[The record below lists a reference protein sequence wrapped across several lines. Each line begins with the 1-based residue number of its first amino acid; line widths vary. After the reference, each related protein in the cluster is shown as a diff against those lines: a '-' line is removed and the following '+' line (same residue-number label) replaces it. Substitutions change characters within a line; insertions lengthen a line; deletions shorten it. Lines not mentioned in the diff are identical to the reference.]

1 MGEAKRRK
9 QLDSN
14 YGRVHFLTSQSQKQ
28 KHVERIIDELSEQ
41 FKDEIKKIAAAESII
56 EPYDRYCQLISAWIN
71 RRLAIYQPDDRTL
84 IANSIMIFHAE
95 FAMKYESSPLL
106 IKLFFDVLK
115 PLLSSETRQR
125 IEAIANKITAE
136 MASWSVFRLETKYF
150 ILLVF
155 E

>member
-14 YGRVHFLTSQSQKQ
+14 YGRVPSLTSQSQKE
-28 KHVERIIDELSEQ
+28 KHVDRIIDELSQQ
-41 FKDEIKKIAAAESII
+41 FKDEIKEIATAESII
-56 EPYDRYCQLISAWIN
+56 EPYHRYCQSMSAWIN
-71 RRLAIYQPDDRTL
+71 RRLATYQPGDRTL
-84 IANSIMIFHAE
+84 IASSIMICYAE
-95 FAMKYESSPLL
+95 IAMKYESSPLL

-136 MASWSVFRLETKYF
+136 MAS
-150 ILLVF
+150 
-155 E
+155 